1 MTENMNTPE
10 VSTCVED
17 ASTRSF
23 IPNPT
28 DSQKVIPAN
37 DTDRPYSWF
46 PMYVRYR
53 KELEVKAIMDTNDF
67 RTFIPMETCHV
78 KRGASVRAEERPA
91 IHNLLFVYSFK
102 ERITW
107 MKMYN
112 RACQNLQY
120 MSRHHLDGSSEV
132 ITVSE
137 QAMDNLIRASR
148 VDDPDGQRSYTDRP
162 LSITD
167 LDRRI
172 KFTSGPFLGI
182 EGIIKR
188 IDGNRAMVIPVAE
201 GISMKITITRASE
214 IEFL

>member
-1 MTENMNTPE
+1 
-10 VSTCVED
+10 
-17 ASTRSF
+17 
-23 IPNPT
+23 
-28 DSQKVIPAN
+28 
-37 DTDRPYSWF
+37 
-46 PMYVRYR
+46 MYVRYR
-53 KELEVKAIMDTNDF
+53 KELEVKAVMDTNDF
-67 RTFIPMETCHV
+67 RTFIPMETYHV

-91 IHNLLFVYSFK
+91 IHNLLFVYSFR

-112 RACQNLQY
+112 RECQNLQY

-137 QAMDNLIRASR
+137 LAMDNLIRASR
-148 VDDPDGQRSYTDRP
+148 VDDPHGQRTYTDRP

>member
-1 MTENMNTPE
+1 MLEPRKFNRLSQE
-10 VSTCVED
+10 HCRE
-17 ASTRSF
+17 RSF

-28 DSQKVIPAN
+28 DSQKAIPAN
-37 DTDRPYSWF
+37 DPGRPYSWF

-53 KELEVKAIMDTNDF
+53 KELEVKAVMDTNDF
-67 RTFIPMETCHV
+67 RTFFPMETYHV

-91 IHNLLFVYSFK
+91 IHNLLFVYSFR

-137 QAMDNLIRASR
+137 LAMDNLIRASR
-148 VDDPDGQRSYTDRP
+148 VDDPHGQRSYTDRP

-172 KFTSGPFLGI
+172 KFTAGPFLGI

-201 GISMKITITRASE
+201 GISMKITITHASE